1 MSMFNAKLQQ
11 LRNEV
16 ELRPVCDDN
25 GKVIGADVIPK
36 DTRSDV
42 VVSILSLME
51 PRYRREFI
59 KDQFEENIVELSYPV
74 VLMVGGDVFRFTGD
88 FTKYI
93 EEAALL
99 LLWNETVEPLSPAEQ
114 AEIEADDRNLKNWTI
129 AAGIVR

>member
-11 LRNEV
+11 LRNNV
-16 ELRPVCDDN
+16 DLKPVCDDN
-25 GKVIGADVIPK
+25 GKVISVDVIPK

-42 VVSILSLME
+42 VVSILSSME

-74 VLMVGGDVFRFTGD
+74 VLMVSGNVFRFTGD

-99 LLWNETVEPLSPAEQ
+99 LLWNETVEPLTDAER
-114 AEIEADDRNLKNWTI
+114 AEIEADDRHNRNVAI
-129 AAGIVR
+129 AAGIGH